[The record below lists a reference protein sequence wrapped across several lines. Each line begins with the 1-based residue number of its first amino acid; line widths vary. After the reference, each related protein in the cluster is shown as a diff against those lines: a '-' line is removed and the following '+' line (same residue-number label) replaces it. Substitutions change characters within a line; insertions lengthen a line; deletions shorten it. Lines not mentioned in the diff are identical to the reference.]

1 METYQV
7 DKKNNSGIEPEFYTP
22 EELAE
27 LLRIPK
33 RTLEKW
39 ALKKQIPVIK
49 VGRLNRFP
57 RLEIQKRLLNGTLL
71 K

>member
-1 METYQV
+1 MQNEEIIQ
-7 DKKNNSGIEPEFYTP
+7 KSGIEPEFYTP
-22 EELAE
+22 EELAD

-33 RTLEKW
+33 RTIEKW
-39 ALKKQIPVIK
+39 VLKKRLPVIK

-57 RLEIQKRLLNGTLL
+57 RVEIQKRLLNGTLL